1 MYTREEAVNGKK
13 IKLLLRDDVDESIV
27 NEIFKF
33 KEYRGAGDIIKE
45 AVGIVV
51 DVGAHVGYFA
61 LWATAS
67 NPKVK
72 IYALEPIKENF
83 DLLKKNITENK
94 FKNIKAENVA
104 LNKETGAVN
113 IFLSEDSHNHS
124 LLPIS
129 ESSVKVKA
137 VSFADFVKKNK
148 IKKIS
153 LLKMDIEGG
162 EYEIFQ
168 NSIGEIAGKTE
179 NIFLEY
185 HQTESKN
192 FKVIENI
199 LRENGF
205 SVEIFPSHFDKT
217 MGFLLAR
224 NKRLKKQYAGE

>member
-1 MYTREEAVNGKK
+1 MYKREEIVNGQKV
-13 IKLLLRDDVDESIV
+13 KLLLRDDVDESIV

-33 KEYRGAGDIIKE
+33 KEYRRAGEIIQD
-45 AVGIVV
+45 VGGVIL
-51 DVGAHVGYFA
+51 DVGAHAGYFA
-61 LWATAS
+61 LWAIAQNS
-67 NPKVK
+67 EAK
-72 IYALEPIKENF
+72 IFCLEPIKANF
-83 DLLKKNITENK
+83 DFLKENIKENK
-94 FKNIKAENVA
+94 AKNIKAENVA
-104 LNKETGAVN
+104 LYKETGQVS

-129 ESSVKVKA
+129 ENKEIVKA

-148 IKKIS
+148 IKNIS

-168 NSIGEIAGKTE
+168 NSTVEISTITE

-199 LRENGF
+199 LRQNGF
-205 SVEIFPSHFDKT
+205 TVEIFPSQFDKT
-217 MGFLLAR
+217 MGFMLAR
-224 NKRLKKQYAGE
+224 NKRLKKHNK

>member
-1 MYTREEAVNGKK
+1 MYKREEIVNGQKV
-13 IKLLLRDDVDESIV
+13 KLLLRDDVDESIV

-33 KEYRGAGDIIKE
+33 KEYRRAGEIIQD
-45 AVGIVV
+45 ASGVIL
-51 DVGAHVGYFA
+51 DVGAHAGYFA
-61 LWATAS
+61 LWATAQNS
-67 NPKVK
+67 KAK
-72 IYALEPIKENF
+72 IFCLEPIKANF
-83 DLLKKNITENK
+83 DFLKENVAENK
-94 FKNIKAENVA
+94 TKNIKAENVA
-104 LNKETGAVN
+104 LYKETGQVS

-129 ESSVKVKA
+129 ENKELVKA

-148 IKKIS
+148 IKNIS

-168 NSIGEIAGKTE
+168 NATAEISAITE

-185 HQTESKN
+185 HQTENKN

-199 LRENGF
+199 LRQNGF
-205 SVEIFPSHFDKT
+205 TVEVFPSQFDKT

-224 NKRLKKQYAGE
+224 NKRLKKYNK